1 MNPLF
6 ARQLRRRLG
15 VDPPESVTALLGT
28 LAALIEAAAPG
39 SAHAALVRQLP
50 HFFET
55 VEQTYAQY
63 ERDQAMRNR
72 SMAISSAEL
81 SEANQRLRE
90 SSARQQAVID
100 AMRATADGMLVA
112 AGKAALAAGETSLES
127 LSNTVLELVRDREE
141 TRRRLAESESRFR
154 ALTAISSD
162 WYWEQDDEL
171 RYVFVSA
178 GVESVMSDSRGFLGL
193 RRWETEGARI
203 GAQELAEHQAQLA
216 QRRPFRDFEYQ
227 LQAADGRLHW
237 VSTSGD
243 PLIDSEGRFQG
254 YRGTGKDITERKR
267 SQAQIAENLRLI
279 EALLESIPDAIAIRS
294 PHGATLRVNAA
305 FQRLFAPPGTL
316 LVGETELPPVL
327 ASPQQ
332 HAAEARL
339 LRSGGVHRC
348 QVQLDADGEHPTRV
362 FLVQRAAFSGDDGAI
377 AGLVITLT
385 DVSELEQTRR
395 QAISAQRTAEHAMKV
410 RSQFLANMSHEV
422 RTPMNGVLGIAGM
435 LLETPLT
442 ESQRELACLLQ
453 TSGRALLTILN
464 DILDFSKIEA
474 GKVTL
479 ESTAFDLRAAVRAQ
493 LALFAGSAR
502 NQGLAIHLA
511 LDERL
516 PPQVKGDPTRLGQV
530 LSNLIGNAL
539 KFTERGHVAVSV
551 APAAGPASDLIR
563 IDVRDTGMGVDPS
576 VQAKIFDAFSQADNS
591 TTRRFGG
598 TGLGLAICRDLV
610 SIMGGEIGLDSEPG
624 AGSCFWFTVRL
635 PPAESQGSGLERL
648 EPPSA
653 APAASQTSESGAR
666 QGAQAPAIAQAA
678 PASAAQSRAFDL
690 HILLAEDNLVNQRVA
705 RAMLA
710 SLGCRVT
717 VVGDGQAAVQAALGA
732 DFDLILMDCH
742 MPGLDG
748 FGATASL
755 REAEAGGPRRVII
768 AQTAMAMQGDREQC
782 LAAGMD
788 DYITKPFSRADLHA
802 LLTRWGSAAAAARE
816 SAPAA
821 PVTATSDCAASA
833 PTSACADRAE
843 LTRGR

>member
-15 VDPPESVTALLGT
+15 VDQPESVAALLGM
-28 LAALIEAAAPG
+28 LAPLVEAAAPG
-39 SAHAALVRQLP
+39 TAQAALVRQLP

-90 SSARQQAVID
+90 SSTRQQAVID

-112 AGKAALAAGETSLES
+112 AGKATLAAGETSLES
-127 LSNTVLELVRDREE
+127 LSNTVIELVRDREE
-141 TRRRLAESESRFR
+141 TRRRLAESEARFR

-178 GVESVMSDSRGFLGL
+178 GVESVMSDTRGFLGL

-203 GAQELAEHQAQLA
+203 GTRELAEHQAELA

-227 LQAADGRLHW
+227 LQAADGQLHW

-243 PLIDSEGRFQG
+243 PLIDADGRFRG

-294 PHGATLRVNAA
+294 PRGATLRVNAA
-305 FQRLFAPPGTL
+305 FQRLFAPQGAL

-332 HAAEARL
+332 HAAEGRL
-339 LRSGGVHRC
+339 LRAGGVHRC
-348 QVQLDADGEHPTRV
+348 QVQLDADGDQPARV

-395 QAISAQRTAEHAMKV
+395 QAISAQHTAEHAMKV

-435 LLETPLT
+435 LLDTPLT

-493 LALFAGSAR
+493 LALFAAPAR
-502 NQGLAIHLA
+502 DQGLAVHLA

-516 PPQVKGDPTRLGQV
+516 PPLVKGDPTRLGQV

-551 APAAGPASDLIR
+551 APAGGPASDLIR
-563 IDVRDTGMGVDPS
+563 IEVRDTGMGVDPS

-610 SIMGGEIGLDSEPG
+610 SIMGGEIGVDSEPG

-635 PPAESQGSGLERL
+635 PLAEPGGSALER
-648 EPPSA
+648 PFAAPD
-653 APAASQTSESGAR
+653 APAAGRPSESAPR
-666 QGAQAPAIAQAA
+666 LGAQPSAIAQAA
-678 PASAAQSRAFDL
+678 PGSAAQSRTFDL
-690 HILLAEDNLVNQRVA
+690 RILLAEDNLVNQRVA
-705 RAMLA
+705 RAMLT

-717 VVGDGQAAVQAALGA
+717 LVGDGQAAVQAALGA

-748 FGATASL
+748 FGATATL
-755 REAEAGGPRRVII
+755 RQAEAGGPRRVII

-788 DYITKPFSRADLHA
+788 DYITKPFSRTDLHA
-802 LLTRWGSAAAAARE
+802 LLTRWGPKAAAANE
-816 SAPAA
+816 PAA
-821 PVTATSDCAASA
+821 APTLATSGSTGSIGAAER
-833 PTSACADRAE
+833 DRTE
-843 LTRGR
+843 LTRDR